1 MRIIFFLTLLLFI
14 SCEQKEAEN
23 LETLEIGLKTEEEF
37 RDFLGTINNFEEAL
51 LLART
56 YGYRLDDDI
65 RGSEYRN
72 LQNGYELHLM
82 KYHEFPIRKK
92 SVEIKISKNGFI
104 KTKSRG
110 IYCEGTDCL

>member
-1 MRIIFFLTLLLFI
+1 MGVGEGGKVHKATTGAA
-14 SCEQKEAEN
+14 S
-23 LETLEIGLKTEEEF
+23 
-37 RDFLGTINNFEEAL
+37 DFLGTIDNFEEAL